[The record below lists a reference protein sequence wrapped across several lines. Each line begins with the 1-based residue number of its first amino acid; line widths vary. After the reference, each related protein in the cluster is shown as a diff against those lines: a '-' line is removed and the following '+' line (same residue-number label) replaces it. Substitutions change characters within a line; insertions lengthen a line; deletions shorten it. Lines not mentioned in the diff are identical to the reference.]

1 MTLHERNAIRE
12 LVAAL
17 RLTVEYVGFEM
28 LPPITGWSWY
38 EAMVKYAPAEAQL
51 LTDAWEKSRIENT
64 VYNDQLSTKGNT
76 MNEQVKPQG
85 VFITAEFDRI
95 VSRERRDKDNKII
108 VTKYV
113 GLIARSDESTELYL
127 VRTGRPEKYANVK
140 RNEMLTLKV
149 NVRSFRDVIYYSEV

>member
-1 MTLHERNAIRE
+1 MAGECWPAKQAKAA
-12 LVAAL
+12 VAASQPPASSRKTL
-17 RLTVEYVGFEM
+17 KATVTY
-28 LPPITGWSWY
+28 L
-38 EAMVKYAPAEAQL
+38 EALYK
-51 LTDAWEKSRIENT
+51 T
-64 VYNDQLSTKGNT
+64 TKGNT

>member
-1 MTLHERNAIRE
+1 
-12 LVAAL
+12 
-17 RLTVEYVGFEM
+17 
-28 LPPITGWSWY
+28 
-38 EAMVKYAPAEAQL
+38 
-51 LTDAWEKSRIENT
+51 
-64 VYNDQLSTKGNT
+64 

-113 GLIARSDESTELYL
+113 GLLARSDVSTVLYL
-127 VRTGRPEKYANVK
+127 VRTVRPEKYANVK

>member
-1 MTLHERNAIRE
+1 MT
-12 LVAAL
+12 
-17 RLTVEYVGFEM
+17 
-28 LPPITGWSWY
+28 
-38 EAMVKYAPAEAQL
+38 
-51 LTDAWEKSRIENT
+51 
-64 VYNDQLSTKGNT
+64 
-76 MNEQVKPQG
+76 EQVKPQG